1 MQRRFVVLVL
11 ILLGA
16 ATTVASAASAQ
27 TATRKPGDYPLT
39 PDSLP
44 QDGVPKGRL
53 EGPFEFRSQ
62 IIANTVRRYW
72 IYVPAQYTG
81 ETPANVLVFQDGA
94 RAINPTGAL
103 RVPQAIENLV
113 FRKEIPVTIGVFIT
127 PGQRGDVFPDNVATG
142 NPNNRAQEYDAVDDT
157 YARFLIDELLP
168 EIGRKYRLTA
178 DPARRAIGGTSSGA
192 ICAFTVAWH
201 RPDAFRNVISGIG
214 SYVSIGY
221 RAATADQPAK
231 SGGEIYP
238 TWIRRMPI
246 KPLRVFLQDGSNDL
260 DNNWGNWFLANQQ
273 MLTAFEFANRT
284 ADTRKQGRATTSG
297 TNGATARIP
306 TRISARCCQRSCAGC
321 LPTGC
326 EIARPS
332 LAERPREPAADH
344 VRVRNRTDRGL
355 TVYSRRRAQCGFE
368 QCRVSSSS
376 APSSRPARRRITASR
391 RISTR
396 ANRRTFRARSPST
409 RPATRT
415 ATSISPR
422 PTRTAGRESTC
433 ASRTA

>member
-11 ILLGA
+11 ILLCA

-27 TATRKPGDYPLT
+27 TAIRKPGDYPLT

-103 RVPQAIENLV
+103 RVPQVIENLV
-113 FRKEIPVTIGVFIT
+113 FRKDIPVTIGVFIT
-127 PGQRGDVFPDNVATG
+127 PGQRGDVFPDNVGTG

-273 MLTAFEFANRT
+273 MLKAFEFANRT
-284 ADTRKQGRATTSG
+284 ADTRKDGGPRYDVRHEWG
-297 TNGATARIP
+297 DGAHSDAHLG
-306 TRISARCCQRSCAGC
+306 AL
-321 LPTGC
+321 LP
-326 EIARPS
+326 EVLRWMF
-332 LAERPREPAADH
+332 ADGL
-344 VRVRNRTDRGL
+344 RNRAPE
-355 TVYSRRRAQCGFE
+355 SR
-368 QCRVSSSS
+368 
-376 APSSRPARRRITASR
+376 
-391 RISTR
+391 
-396 ANRRTFRARSPST
+396 
-409 RPATRT
+409 
-415 ATSISPR
+415 
-422 PTRTAGRESTC
+422 
-433 ASRTA
+433 